1 MADVSKIKLPNNSE
15 YDIKDASAIHSVK
28 TINNQSIV
36 GTGNIDIG
44 SSSKNIWYGTCASY
58 ASAENK
64 VVTTSSQDFDFQT
77 GSMLRVS
84 FEDGNTISS
93 PYLVVDS
100 GEPVLIEKLG
110 LHQEVIA
117 IISRTVTS
125 SYWQY
130 FDFDF
135 PALSPGSSLSVTIN
149 LNSPYDSQD
158 TYTDTASFIAG
169 QRGNEQMFVYQGS
182 FLDVQYNGIN
192 TISISSSY
200 SWSVA
205 FSGDIKSGI
214 GESESLVDYWKP
226 GAVLDFVFDGT
237 NFVLSDGGTNIPKNM
252 WYGTCATSGSTTAK
266 IVNTSTGDFS
276 LKTGN
281 MVRVLFNNATTS
293 TLTSLAVD
301 GTAAIYVA
309 SAAGSADSSYR
320 WNSGEVVDF
329 VYDGTNYVM
338 SDGGIA
344 STTYYGA
351 TKLSSSTSST
361 STSLAATPSA
371 VKSAYDLAN
380 SKVSDVQVDGTSV
393 VSSRT
398 ASISTSSSPAANTIA
413 KFDSS
418 AHMNSADMTAQEIDD
433 FVDSVPS
440 AFDNLKNLNVLHDI
454 TAGGNVEAAGD
465 VTADGNSI
473 LDALYFKPGD
483 TYVAVGR
490 HTGLCTNASK
500 DMQLSLVLPKSAKY
514 CAGFTI
520 TNITGGVRISTGG
533 YADNVG
539 DGTSWSG
546 RSGIS
551 FGGGLYNADGTNHAS
566 GDGKDAYMCTA
577 NIIKTS
583 AFKQNG
589 TTTNV
594 VNNTP
599 VTLGGNITIEF
610 T

>member
-36 GTGNIDIG
+36 GTGNIDIDA
-44 SSSKNIWYGTCASY
+44 SSKNAWYGTCSVDKATG
-58 ASAENK
+58 NK
-64 VVTTSSQDFDFQT
+64 IVTTTTEDFAFET
-77 GSMLRVS
+77 GSMLRVL
-84 FEDGNTISS
+84 FEDSNTQPSLNLI
-93 PYLVVDS
+93 VDD
-100 GEPVLIEKLG
+100 GDPVPVKKIG
-110 LHQEVIA
+110 AQGD
-117 IISRTVTS
+117 IIPIDYTQLS
-125 SYWQY
+125 SYQY
-130 FDFDF
+130 RTY
-135 PALSPGSSLSVTIN
+135 SLSEPLEVGSTIKVTIN
-149 LNSPYDSQD
+149 LNSPAGSQNF
-158 TYTDTASFIAG
+158 YTDSVTYISGTAESTM
-169 QRGNEQMFVYQGS
+169 MFVYENQYIRLSFDGYSYVEVFSSYQWSVGISGS
-182 FLDVQYNGIN
+182 IN
-192 TISISSSY
+192 TG
-200 SWSVA
+200 
-205 FSGDIKSGI
+205 SGYI
-214 GESESLVDYWKP
+214 GSESFVGYWHA
-226 GAVLDFVFDGT
+226 GSVLDFVFDGEC
-237 NFVLSDGGTNIPKNM
+237 FVLSDGGTNYKNV
-252 WYGTCATSGSTTAK
+252 WYGVCPTYGGNTDKMVTT
-266 IVNTSTGDFS
+266 VTGDFV
-276 LKTGN
+276 LIPGN
-281 MVRVLFNNATTS
+281 IIRVKFDNGTS
-293 TLTSLAVD
+293 TSITRLSVD
-301 GTAAIYVA
+301 GTEATNV
-309 SAAGSADSSYR
+309 SNVGSGGSTSYM
-320 WNSGEVVDF
+320 WSPGEVVDF
-329 VYDGTNYVM
+329 VYDGNVYIM
-338 SDGGIA
+338 SDGGTA
-344 STTYYGA
+344 TTTYYGA

-393 VSSRT
+393 VSSGT
-398 ASISTSSSPAANTIA
+398 ATISTSSTPTADTIA
-413 KFDSS
+413 KFDSD
-418 AHMNSADMTAQEIDD
+418 AHMNSADMTTQEIDD

-440 AFDNLKNLNVLHDI
+440 AFDNLNNLSVLHDI

-490 HTGLCTNASK
+490 YAGLCTNASK

-551 FGGGLYNADGTNHAS
+551 FGGALYNEDGTNHAS

-589 TTTNV
+589 TTTDV